1 MLTNNVLI
9 IEVARAAGIA
19 SPMIDICHMLFAET
33 VGLGHGGA
41 DMIAVLRALAART
54 ERPLSTAGGR

>member
-1 MLTNNVLI
+1 
-9 IEVARAAGIA
+9 
-19 SPMIDICHMLFAET
+19 MIDICHMLFAET
-33 VGLGHGGA
+33 VRLGHGGA